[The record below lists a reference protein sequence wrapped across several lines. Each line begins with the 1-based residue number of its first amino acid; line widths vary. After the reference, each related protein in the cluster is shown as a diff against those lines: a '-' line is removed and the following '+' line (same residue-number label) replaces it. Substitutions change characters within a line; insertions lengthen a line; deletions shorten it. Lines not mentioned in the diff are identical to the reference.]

1 MTAGSRVDKLS
12 RADRFDYAVQQ
23 NRALV
28 FALAT
33 AVASTFRVLGLIETS
48 WWYIFGIGGGA
59 TLSAVLFWQLVRL
72 GLHRP
77 LFGPIFNPLWILVDV
92 AFISATV
99 ARTGGD
105 DSPWLPW
112 YVAILSA
119 AAFVGGQLVAFF
131 TFLASTAGY
140 LLALGYAGDL
150 AAAGQPVLRALAL
163 MVSLYAATFF
173 FLRGVAQLQEKRA
186 LILGMRDE
194 SRRKIDELTRLT
206 TVLEERTGELAEANL
221 RLREADRLKSEFLAN
236 VSHELRTPLNSIIGF
251 SEILQTRLQP
261 QLDERQSRFLGYV
274 HAAGE
279 QLLGIINDILDLS
292 KIEAGQAELA
302 LERLPLRAAV
312 DGVCTVLRST
322 AEKKGV
328 RVRVDAAADVSLV
341 EADPSRLKQ
350 VLYHLLANAIKFS
363 YPDSEVSVRLR
374 RESAGESPLRRPSV
388 AVAVADQG
396 IGIDP
401 RDRELIFEAFRQADG
416 SASREFQGAGLG
428 LALVKRSV
436 ELHGGLVTVESA
448 LGRGSTFTVH
458 LPLQPRVGAAEGMAA
473 PPLDDEVPIPGPGE
487 DRVLVVEDDPT
498 VYEVIARH
506 LAQGGWVPVRA
517 RTGDDA
523 LKLARGVRPVA
534 VTLDLVL
541 PGIDGLAVLRQL
553 RADPETRYVPV
564 IIISVL
570 DNRELG
576 LTLGADDYFV
586 KPVDRDALL
595 DRLAALVPREVG
607 GRVLVIDDDPAL
619 HELVA
624 AGLPER
630 YRLLHAHTG
639 RDGVEVARRERPDV
653 VLLDLMMEGM
663 DGFEVA
669 ALLKAD
675 ARTRQLPIVVLT
687 AKEMDRADRERL
699 QGKIEAL
706 VHKTDCSPARL
717 EAVLRDVVRRQLRA
731 ARSVDA

>member
-1 MTAGSRVDKLS
+1 MTAGSRVGKLS
-12 RADRFDYAVQQ
+12 RADRFDYAVQR

-28 FALAT
+28 FAMAT
-33 AVASTFRVLGLIETS
+33 TVASTFRVLGLIETS
-48 WWYIFGIGGGA
+48 WWYILGIGGGA
-59 TLSAVLFWQLVRL
+59 TLSAVLFWQLVRF
-72 GLHRP
+72 GVHRR
-77 LFGPIFNPLWILVDV
+77 LFGRLFNPLWILVDV
-92 AFISATV
+92 GFISATV
-99 ARTGGD
+99 AKTGGN

-119 AAFVGGQLVAFF
+119 AAFVGGQLAVFY
-131 TFLASTAGY
+131 TFVASTAGY

-150 AAAGQPVLRALAL
+150 AAPGQPVLRALAL

-173 FLRGVAQLQEKRA
+173 FLRGVSLLQHRGET
-186 LILGMRDE
+186 ILGMRDE

-206 TVLEERTGELAEANL
+206 DALEERTRELGEANL
-221 RLREADRLKSEFLAN
+221 RLREADRLKSQFLAN

-251 SEILQTRLQP
+251 SDILQTRLAP
-261 QLDERQSRFLGYV
+261 QLDERQARFLGYINS
-274 HAAGE
+274 AGE

-292 KIEAGQAELA
+292 KIEAGQAELV
-302 LERLPLRAAV
+302 LERMPLRAAV

-322 AEKKGV
+322 AEKKGI
-328 RVRVDAAADVSLV
+328 RVRVDAPADVPLL

-363 YPDSEVSVRLR
+363 YPESEVWVRLR
-374 RESAGESPLRRPSV
+374 REAASESPLRRPSV
-388 AVAVADQG
+388 AVAIVDDG

-401 RDRELIFEAFRQADG
+401 RDRDLIFEAFRQADG

-428 LALVKRSV
+428 LALVKRFV

-448 LGRGSTFTVH
+448 LGQGSTFTVH
-458 LPLQPRVGAAEGMAA
+458 LPLQQRDGGDAALPEGEESL
-473 PPLDDEVPIPGPGE
+473 PTPGE

-506 LAQGGWVPVRA
+506 LGQGGWVPVRA

-523 LKLARGVRPVA
+523 LKLARGVRPAA

-541 PGIDGLAVLRQL
+541 PGIDGLGVLRQL
-553 RADPETRYVPV
+553 RADPETRHVPV

-595 DRLAALVPREVG
+595 ERLATLVPREVG

-639 RDGVEVARRERPDV
+639 RDGVELARNERPDV

-669 ALLKAD
+669 AVLKGD
-675 ARTRQLPIVVLT
+675 ERTRQLPIVVLT
-687 AKEMDRADRERL
+687 AKEMDREDRERL
-699 QGKIEAL
+699 HGKIEAL
-706 VHKTDCSPARL
+706 VHKTDCNPARL
-717 EAVLRDVVRRQLRA
+717 EAVLRDVVRRQLRT